1 MGNGCN
7 GTTLLDPS
15 TVFRMTKTDWVNEAK
30 LSPTRFI
37 FGSEISRQARDDGM
51 RRGLAQIL
59 RQAQDD
65 RTKNLKIT
73 SA

>member
-1 MGNGCN
+1 LN
-7 GTTLLDPS
+7 LLVTFLFKQKS
-15 TVFRMTKTDWVNEAK
+15 NRG
-30 LSPTRFI
+30 LSLITALTSNPLPRERHF
-37 FGSEISRQARDDGM
+37 
-51 RRGLAQIL
+51 LAQIL